1 MSIWFVLILQSR
13 IIRVLNLWQ
22 KNEVFT
28 ADVIQPLFD
37 LANPSSD
44 LHRQVEDQ
52 IKRGVDK
59 SNSGAHAKAGSIQV
73 VSNNSSNMLLS
84 NENDLDASEQ
94 QIASAIQ
101 QVLKNLPHSSSSTIN
116 KKVLDFDYSDDEG
129 DGGMDLSEPSVI
141 EAVTAILN
149 NERLLK
155 KLQAQGEI
163 TPHNIQQLQV

>member
-1 MSIWFVLILQSR
+1 MQSR

-94 QIASAIQ
+94 QIATAIQ
-101 QVLKNLPHSSSSTIN
+101 QVLKNLPHSSSSDVKFN

-129 DGGMDLSEPSVI
+129 DGGIDLSEPSPQVI